1 MKKLLALLLLS
12 PLAFAEPENY
22 ECITGV
28 WDDINLTID
37 KELESIKFI
46 NRVYKYD
53 WIKHHNGYSAK
64 SELPKEPLHPSWTLK
79 NNEKVRWFEQNK
91 VLIWTNHANNEFV
104 YICKTVT

>member
-22 ECITGV
+22 ECTTGV
-28 WDDINLTID
+28 YDDINFTID

-46 NRVYKYD
+46 NMVYKYD
-53 WIKHHNGYSAK
+53 WIEHHNGYSAK
-64 SELPKEPLHPSWTLK
+64 SKLPKEPLHPSFTTI
-79 NNEKVRWFEQNK
+79 NYQKVRWFEQNK
-91 VLIWTNHANNEFV
+91 VLIWTNYSKKEFV

>member
-1 MKKLLALLLLS
+1 MKKLFFLILLTPLLS
-12 PLAFAEPENY
+12 AEPENY

-28 WDDINLTID
+28 FDGINFTID

-46 NRVYKYD
+46 NTVYKYD

-64 SELPKEPLHPSWTLK
+64 SKLPKEPLHPSFTSI
-79 NNEKVRWFEQNK
+79 NYEKVRWFEKNK
-91 VLIWTNHANNEFV
+91 VLIWTNSFKNEFV